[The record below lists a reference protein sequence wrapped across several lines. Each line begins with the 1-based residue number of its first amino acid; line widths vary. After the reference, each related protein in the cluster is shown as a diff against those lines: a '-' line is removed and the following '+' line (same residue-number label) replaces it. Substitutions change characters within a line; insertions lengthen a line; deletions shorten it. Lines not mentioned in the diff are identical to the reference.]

1 MEGKKKIKPVLIP
14 SFLVETTG
22 KRPCSLL
29 VEGINGHVVK
39 NHDAKQT
46 IPMPRMRFSESQQA
60 VFKVIA
66 ALRRFNMVKLSEKTQ
81 MPILRLKECLD
92 AFEKERL
99 IAKSGSLYSLTET
112 GNVLAA
118 PEEYAFLDK
127 IEHRSISYDSK
138 LKAKLSE
145 DDIRQR
151 LSFLPIGSIKNCYIV
166 YYKTE

>member
-1 MEGKKKIKPVLIP
+1 MLEENDDLVKSLNSYEKKDILPIILPKISKRDVWLMEGDKKIKPVLIP

-66 ALRRFNMVKLSEKTQ
+66 ALRRFNMVKL
-81 MPILRLKECLD
+81 
-92 AFEKERL
+92 
-99 IAKSGSLYSLTET
+99 
-112 GNVLAA
+112 
-118 PEEYAFLDK
+118 
-127 IEHRSISYDSK
+127 
-138 LKAKLSE
+138 KAKLSE